1 MALFRAIYIKFWNDD
16 TKVADEFTPE
26 DKYFYLYLLTNP
38 HTNLCGCYELPFKAA
53 SRETG
58 YNEDTVRRLIDR
70 MANVH
75 KVIRFDED
83 TKEVLIPNWHKYNWT
98 ASEKLLKAVIEQ
110 SAYIKSKAFRDYVVG
125 MASGDTV
132 SIPYPYPS
140 DTSGYITGSNTDTV
154 SISNKESKS
163 KKFVP
168 PTVDEVNAY
177 CVERNNVINPEYF
190 VDYYAS
196 QNWKKA
202 NGRPLADWKAA
213 VRQWEQK
220 DKKEP
225 KQEKAFDIKKYAK
238 EQGWFD

>member
-16 TKVADEFTPE
+16 AKVADEFTPE

-38 HTNLCGCYELPFKAA
+38 HTNLCGCYELSFKAA

-83 TKEVLIPNWHKYNWT
+83 TREMLIPNWHKYNWT

-140 DTSGYITGSNTDTV
+140 DTSGYITGSNTDTGSV
-154 SISNKESKS
+154 SNKESKT

-168 PTVDEVNAY
+168 PTLEEIKAY
-177 CVERNNVINPEYF
+177 CEERKNNIDPDRFFN
-190 VDYYAS
+190 YYTS
-196 QNWKKA
+196 
-202 NGRPLADWKAA
+202 NGWMVGRNKMKDWKAA
-213 VRQWEQK
+213 VRNWEK
-220 DKKEP
+220 DKKDAP
-225 KQEKAFDIKKYAK
+225 KEKTMAEIAK
-238 EQGWFD
+238 ELGWDVD